1 MSALPEDN
9 VLCRSEA
16 PPYSNPTEGSTVP
29 VGPMRITALSAD
41 ELTHRL
47 IGHSFGDK
55 THHLVTANAQFYVL
69 AERNEAFR
77 RCIGEAEYV
86 CADGI
91 SVVMACKW
99 LGKSSVSRVSG
110 VDLIPLLCEQAAML
124 GLPIYFLGG
133 QPGSA
138 AQSASLMMEHYPGLK
153 VAGVGC
159 PPVGFQDSSEVLNEV
174 LRSVEIAKPAIIFVA
189 LGAPHQEFFIQQH
202 IRALN
207 IPVALGVG
215 GSFEMISG
223 RVRRAPRWVRRSGL
237 EWAYR
242 WAQEPRRLAKRYLVG
257 NTLFSLY
264 VMRYLLSPNRREENA
279 KK

>member
-1 MSALPEDN
+1 VSALPEDN
-9 VLCRSEA
+9 VLGQSEA
-16 PPYSNPTEGSTVP
+16 APYSAAAERAPIP

-47 IGHSFGDK
+47 IGHTFGDK

-77 RCIGEAEYV
+77 RCVAEAEYV

-91 SVVMACKW
+91 SIVMACKW
-99 LGKSSVSRVSG
+99 LGKASVTRVSG
-110 VDLIPLLCEQAAML
+110 VDLIPLLCQQAAML
-124 GLPIYFLGG
+124 GLPVYFLGG
-133 QPGSA
+133 QPGAA

-153 VAGVGC
+153 IAGIGC
-159 PPVGFQDSSEVLNEV
+159 PPTGFQESPEVLKEV
-174 LRSVEIAKPAIIFVA
+174 LRSVEIAKPSIIFVA

-202 IRALN
+202 VRALN
-207 IPVALGVG
+207 VPVALGVG

-223 RVRRAPRWVRRSGL
+223 RVRRAPNWIRRGGL

-242 WAQEPRRLAKRYLVG
+242 WAQEPRRLAKRYFVG
-257 NTLFSLY
+257 NTLFSFY
-264 VMRYLLSPNRREENA
+264 VMRYLLSRSRREESP
-279 KK
+279 KR

>member
-9 VLCRSEA
+9 VLRQSEA
-16 PPYSNPTEGSTVP
+16 PPYSAPGGGSTIP

-47 IGHSFGDK
+47 VGHSFGDK

-77 RCIGEAEYV
+77 QCITEAEYV

-110 VDLIPLLCEQAAML
+110 VDLIPLLCEQAAIL
-124 GLPIYFLGG
+124 GLPTYFLGG

-138 AQSASLMMEHYPGLK
+138 AQSASRMMERFPGLK

-159 PPVGFQDSSEVLNEV
+159 PPIGFQDSPGELEEV

-202 IRALN
+202 VRALN
-207 IPVALGVG
+207 VPVAMGVG

-223 RVRRAPRWVRRSGL
+223 RVRRAPQWIRRSGL

-242 WAQEPRRLAKRYLVG
+242 WAQEPRRLAKRYLIG

-264 VMRYLLSPNRREENA
+264 VMRYLLSPNRREESA
-279 KK
+279 KR

>member
-9 VLCRSEA
+9 VLYQSEA
-16 PPYSNPTEGSTVP
+16 PPYSSPMKGATIP
-29 VGPMRITALSAD
+29 VGPMRISPLSAD

-55 THHLVTANAQFYVL
+55 TFHLVTANAQFYVL
-69 AERNEAFR
+69 AERDEAFR
-77 RCIGEAEYV
+77 RCVGEAEYV

-99 LGKSSVSRVSG
+99 LGESSVTRISG
-110 VDLIPLLCEQAAML
+110 VDLIPLLCEKAAPL
-124 GLPIYFLGG
+124 GLPVYFLGG

-138 AQSASLMMEHYPGLK
+138 AQSASRMMEQHPGLQ
-153 VAGVGC
+153 VAGIGC
-159 PPVGFQDSSEVLNEV
+159 PPLGFQDSPEVLKEI
-174 LRSVEIAKPAIIFVA
+174 LRSLEIAKPSIIFVA
-189 LGAPHQEFFIQQH
+189 LGAPQQEFFIQQY
-202 IRALN
+202 IRPLN

-223 RVRRAPRWVRRSGL
+223 KVRRAPRWIRRGGL

-264 VMRYLLSPNRREENA
+264 VMRYLLSPNRRQEKA
-279 KK
+279 K

>member
-9 VLCRSEA
+9 VLCGSDGT
-16 PPYSNPTEGSTVP
+16 PYPRAVERSTVS
-29 VGPMRITALSAD
+29 VGPMRITALSAN

-47 IGHSFGDK
+47 IGHSFGDR

-77 RCIGEAEYV
+77 RCIAEAEYV

-91 SVVMACKW
+91 SIVMACKW
-99 LGKSSVSRVSG
+99 LGKSTVSRVSG
-110 VDLIPLLCEQAAML
+110 VDLVPLLCEQAATL

-138 AQSASLMMEHYPGLK
+138 AQSASLMMEQYPGLK
-153 VAGVGC
+153 VAGIGC
-159 PPVGFQDSSEVLNEV
+159 PPVGFQDSPAVLKEV

-202 IRALN
+202 IRPIN

-223 RVRRAPRWVRRSGL
+223 RVRRAPRWMRRGGL

-242 WAQEPRRLAKRYLVG
+242 LVQEPRRLAKRYLVG

-264 VMRYLLSPNRREENA
+264 VMRYLLSPSRREEIT
-279 KK
+279 KR

>member
-1 MSALPEDN
+1 VSALPEDN
-9 VLCRSEA
+9 VLRQSEGA
-16 PPYSNPTEGSTVP
+16 PYSAIAETTIS

-47 IGHSFGDK
+47 IGHTFGDK

-77 RCIGEAEYV
+77 RCVAEAEYV

-99 LGKSSVSRVSG
+99 LGKSSVARVSG
-110 VDLIPLLCEQAAML
+110 VDLIPLLCKQAAML
-124 GLPIYFLGG
+124 GLPVYFLGG

-138 AQSASLMMEHYPGLK
+138 AESASRMMEQYPSLK

-159 PPVGFQDSSEVLNEV
+159 PPMGFQESPEVLKEI

-189 LGAPHQEFFIQQH
+189 LGAPHQEFFIQQYV
-202 IRALN
+202 RALHV
-207 IPVALGVG
+207 PVALGVG

-223 RVRRAPRWVRRSGL
+223 RVRRAPQWVRRWGL

-242 WAQEPRRLAKRYLVG
+242 WAQEPRRLAKRYVVG

-264 VMRYLLSPNRREENA
+264 VMRYLLSPSRREENA
-279 KK
+279 KR